1 MSDIFVDNI
10 KHQSSQGSG
19 TITLGASGETISLA
33 SGATQSGLGTS
44 IINTWNNSSQ
54 ISPTATATVTTMTN
68 WSEYTTSPIANIG
81 SSMTHSSGVWTFP
94 ETGIYEITF
103 TIQYTETG
111 NAYSGY
117 VGAYILVTTNNSSY
131 STTNANLSWLD
142 GSAGAGCHGLA
153 ITKSIIDVT
162 DTANV
167 KVKLSYNSQATTI
180 IQAGNG
186 TTVTFTKIAN
196 T

>member
-33 SGATQSGLGTS
+33 SGASQSGLGTS
-44 IINTWNNSSQ
+44 IVNTWTNSSQ
-54 ISPTATATVTTMTN
+54 ISPTVAATLTTMTN
-68 WSEYTTSPIANIG
+68 WSEYTTSPTSNIG

-94 ETGIYEITF
+94 ETGIYEIRF
-103 TIQYTETG
+103 AIQYTEYG

-117 VGAYILVTTNNSSY
+117 IGAYILATTDNSSY
-131 STTNANLSWLD
+131 NTTNSNLSWLD
-142 GSAGAGCHGLA
+142 GSAGGACHGLA

-167 KVKLSYNSQATTI
+167 KVKLSYNSQATTV
-180 IQAGNG
+180 IQSGNA
-186 TTVTFTKIAN
+186 TSVTFTKIAN

>member
-1 MSDIFVDNI
+1 MSEIFVDNI

-44 IINTWNNSSQ
+44 IVSTWNNSSQ
-54 ISPTATATVTTMTN
+54 ISPTAAATLTTMTN
-68 WSEYTTSPIANIG
+68 WSEYTTSPVSNIG
-81 SSMTHSSGVWTFP
+81 SSMTHSSGIWTFP
-94 ETGIYEITF
+94 ETGIYEIRF
-103 TIQYTETG
+103 TIQYTEYG

-117 VGAYILVTTNNSSY
+117 VGAYITATTDNSSY
-131 STTNANLSWLD
+131 NTTNANLSWLD
-142 GSAGAGCHGLA
+142 GSAGGACHGLA
-153 ITKSIIDVT
+153 STTSIIDVT

-167 KVKLSYNSQATTI
+167 KVKLSYNSQATTV
-180 IQAGNG
+180 IQSGNS
-186 TTVTFTKIAN
+186 TSVTFTKIAN

>member
-1 MSDIFVDNI
+1 MSKIETNTI
-10 KHQSSQGSG
+10 APSTG
-19 TITLGASGETISLA
+19 TTLTLGESGDTVTLG

-44 IINTWNNSSQ
+44 IVNTWNNSSE
-54 ISPTATATVTTMTN
+54 INPTATATLTTMTN
-68 WSEYTTSPIANIG
+68 WSEYTTSPTANVG

-94 ETGIYEITF
+94 ETGIYEIRF
-103 TIQYTETG
+103 AVQYTEYG

-117 VGAYILVTTNNSSY
+117 VGAYILATTNNSSY
-131 STTNANLSWLD
+131 NTQNANLSWLD
-142 GSAGAGCHGLA
+142 GSAGGACHGLA

-167 KVKLSYNSQATTI
+167 KVKLGYNSQATTV
-180 IQAGNG
+180 IQAGDA
-186 TTVTFTKIAN
+186 TSVTFTKIAN